1 MEKLSD
7 CDETDEGIVVTLG
20 SYDTVYMTDNT
31 EKDVIDLQV
40 GDKIKLLDNGE
51 EVNAIVKAISN
62 SAPDTSICLDVLGL

>member
-1 MEKLSD
+1 MEKIDD

-20 SYDTVYMTDNT
+20 SYDTVYMTDST

-40 GDKIKLLDNGE
+40 GDRIKLLDNGK

-62 SAPDTSICLDVLGL
+62 SAPDTCICLDVL